1 MDSVTA
7 IIQALAVFKG
17 GVLVVS
23 HDGHL
28 ISNVADELWH
38 VEDGTVSVF
47 AGDFTAYKSQV
58 LKPRG

>member
-1 MDSVTA
+1 MREIPVHSLHNDG
-7 IIQALAVFKG
+7 AL
-17 GVLVVS
+17 LVVS

-28 ISNVADELWH
+28 ISNVADALWH

-58 LKPRG
+58 LKARG